1 MAMAVARFTSST
13 FDPGPTTRIIDAAL
27 PQLLRLLR
35 FLWLDSL
42 HGEANQ
48 RVQRTGANP
57 RRVAMWMLPV
67 ADSRR

>member
-1 MAMAVARFTSST
+1 MGMTVARFTSSA

-27 PQLLRLLR
+27 PRLLRLLR

-48 RVQRTGANP
+48 RVQQTGTTWHAE
-57 RRVAMWMLPV
+57 WLC
-67 ADSRR
+67 